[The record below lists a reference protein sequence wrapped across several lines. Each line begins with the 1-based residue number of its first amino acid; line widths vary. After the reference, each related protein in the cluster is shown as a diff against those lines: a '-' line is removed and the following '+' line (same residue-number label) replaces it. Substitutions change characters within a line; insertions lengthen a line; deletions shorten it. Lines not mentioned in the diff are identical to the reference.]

1 MYLIMQI
8 KFVVVNS
15 PLLMCWLSL
24 YSLGP
29 LLKHSILGGQS
40 SIGRVSLMEVNQK
53 LQVFD
58 G

>member
-1 MYLIMQI
+1 MQN
-8 KFVVVNS
+8 KFVVVNP

-40 SIGRVSLMEVNQK
+40 SIGRVSLMEVDQK